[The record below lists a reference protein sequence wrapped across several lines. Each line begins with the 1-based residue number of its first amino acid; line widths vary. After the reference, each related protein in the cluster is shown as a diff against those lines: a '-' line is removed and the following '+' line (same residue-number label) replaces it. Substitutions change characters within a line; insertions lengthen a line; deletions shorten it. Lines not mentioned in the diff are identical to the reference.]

1 MNFEGRKNEGRS
13 RGKYS
18 SIYIP
23 EEFNTYWEGFKKLA
37 SQENSNAFIEYCKK
51 VEKIDVNERN
61 QGFYGLVMRWLISTY
76 VYKNIK
82 KPEEV
87 EKKDVEENNK
97 KEEIEEEVKE
107 DV

>member
-1 MNFEGRKNEGRS
+1 
-13 RGKYS
+13 
-18 SIYIP
+18 
-23 EEFNTYWEGFKKLA
+23 
-37 SQENSNAFIEYCKK
+37 
-51 VEKIDVNERN
+51 
-61 QGFYGLVMRWLISTY
+61 MRWLISTY